1 MKNIYNIL
9 QTLKLKFKQFY
20 CIKFNL
26 TNSYVIVNNFS
37 IDFVSLIVNYRV
49 NYLLIDFFYT
59 SYNSNEDDS
68 FVLLFL
74 I

>member
-68 FVLLFL
+68 LVLLFL